1 MKKANEKP
9 YNRSTTLTAL
19 VISFLAFAFVALIQY
34 KELNVVEI
42 REKLIAEKK
51 IIEIPAWEGT
61 FFWCEDQTTGECT
74 LLNHEPLE
82 VVFPGEYSIP
92 KILSKLPR
100 APNHVRLRKV
110 LNEEHRQ
117 WFARIPGNSATLIF
131 PYMFHKATRMLL
143 PADPRLYMGNRSDIR
158 LPLSLDAIQAGS
170 IEIEL
175 LISDKAEWFGPSR
188 LAPSFV
194 DPRADRAFIDIS
206 AKLQMS
212 AHMNRM
218 LEVLVPFMFA
228 AMAIVLDHSLV
239 AGILSLFA
247 ALRAV
252 RCLAYFAWETDFL
265 LSLFARPT
273 KEIDLALRTYLQ
285 HFIYFL
291 HGIGAAFI
299 ILVVLAISGVNLK
312 RSKKLLLIL
321 GFSILSILNSILAH
335 DILKSDLIW
344 DAILATMGI
353 LTAALVFMRAESQK
367 RMQLVGTIVIL
378 ALFLSTNLEQLMS
391 QDSALLKNI
400 FDWRN
405 QVLIPGLVFIAFIDI
420 GSIYNT
426 IQRVSKIVKQK
437 AEMDKEIEISKSIQF
452 SNLPESK
459 SKSGAWRW
467 HGLYKPASILA
478 GDWYDVREL
487 VLSDQRTIL
496 VAAMVDVT
504 GHGISA
510 AMMTSNIASHWSLWT
525 RSVLQ
530 HESSLEA
537 YLQLAPQR
545 IHEGLIGLRSNL
557 GCSMAAIIFDQSE
570 NRLYYTTA
578 GHPGILSGS
587 ESQFRYHVTSGSR
600 PGSPSEN
607 AAWEAKTTTI
617 EPEEDM
623 IVLYTDGI
631 VPPGVAA
638 SQWLGRVKQEMRRN
652 QTGLLRQIA
661 GQILANSRSFRKSP
675 EVEDDLTILILKK
688 EKLPS

>member
-1 MKKANEKP
+1 
-9 YNRSTTLTAL
+9 
-19 VISFLAFAFVALIQY
+19 
-34 KELNVVEI
+34 
-42 REKLIAEKK
+42 
-51 IIEIPAWEGT
+51 
-61 FFWCEDQTTGECT
+61 
-74 LLNHEPLE
+74 
-82 VVFPGEYSIP
+82 
-92 KILSKLPR
+92 
-100 APNHVRLRKV
+100 
-110 LNEEHRQ
+110 
-117 WFARIPGNSATLIF
+117 
-131 PYMFHKATRMLL
+131 
-143 PADPRLYMGNRSDIR
+143 
-158 LPLSLDAIQAGS
+158 
-170 IEIEL
+170 
-175 LISDKAEWFGPSR
+175 
-188 LAPSFV
+188 
-194 DPRADRAFIDIS
+194 
-206 AKLQMS
+206 
-212 AHMNRM
+212 
-218 LEVLVPFMFA
+218 
-228 AMAIVLDHSLV
+228 
-239 AGILSLFA
+239 
-247 ALRAV
+247 
-252 RCLAYFAWETDFL
+252 
-265 LSLFARPT
+265 
-273 KEIDLALRTYLQ
+273 
-285 HFIYFL
+285 
-291 HGIGAAFI
+291 
-299 ILVVLAISGVNLK
+299 
-312 RSKKLLLIL
+312 
-321 GFSILSILNSILAH
+321 
-335 DILKSDLIW
+335 
-344 DAILATMGI
+344 MGI
-353 LTAALVFMRAESQK
+353 FTAALVFMKAESQK

-378 ALFLSTNLEQLMS
+378 ALFLSTNIEQLMT
-391 QDSALLKNI
+391 QNSALLKNI

-459 SKSGAWRW
+459 SKSGDWRW

-487 VLSDQRTIL
+487 ALSDHRTIL

-525 RSVLQ
+525 RGVLQ
-530 HESSLEA
+530 HESNLEA

-570 NRLYYTTA
+570 SKLYYTTA

-587 ESQFRYHVTSGSR
+587 EIQFRYHVTSGSR

-607 AAWEAKTTTI
+607 AAWEAKTTTL
-617 EPEEDM
+617 EPQEDM

-638 SQWLGRVKQEMRRN
+638 SQWLGRVKQEMRRS

-688 EKLPS
+688 EKLTS

>member
-1 MKKANEKP
+1 MRRSEEKP
-9 YNRSTTLTAL
+9 SNRSTTLTAL
-19 VISFLAFAFVALIQY
+19 IFSFGAFVLVSLIQY
-34 KELNVVEI
+34 RELNVVDI
-42 REKLIAEKK
+42 REKLASEKK
-51 IIEIPAWEGT
+51 IIELPSWEGT
-61 FFWCEDQTTGECT
+61 FFWCDDQATGKCEQ
-74 LLNHEPLE
+74 LNNQPLE
-82 VVFPGEYSIP
+82 VIFPGEYTIP
-92 KILSKLPR
+92 PLLAKLPR
-100 APNHVRLRKV
+100 KPNHVRLRKS
-110 LNEEHRQ
+110 LTEEHKA
-117 WFARIPGNSATLIF
+117 WFARMPGSTATLIF
-131 PYMFHKATRMLL
+131 PYMYHKATRMLL
-143 PADPRLYMGNRSDIR
+143 PADSRLYVGNRSDIR
-158 LPLSLDAIQAGS
+158 LPLSLDAIQVGS
-170 IEIEL
+170 LELEL
-175 LISDKAEWFGPSR
+175 LISEKAEWFGPSR
-188 LAPSFV
+188 LAPAFV
-194 DPRADRAFIDIS
+194 DPRADREFIDIS
-206 AKLQMS
+206 SKLQMS

-247 ALRAV
+247 AIRAI
-252 RCLAYFAWETDFL
+252 RCLAYFAWDTDFL
-265 LSLFARPT
+265 RSLVSNPT
-273 KEIDLALRTYLQ
+273 QEMDLAIRTYLQ
-285 HFIYFL
+285 HFIYLL
-291 HGIGAAFI
+291 HGIGAALM
-299 ILVVLAISGVNLK
+299 ILVVLAISGVK
-312 RSKKLLLIL
+312 VKKHKEAYLVL
-321 GFSILSILNSILAH
+321 GFCILSLLNSYLAH
-335 DILKSDLIW
+335 DFMRSDLIW
-344 DAILATMGI
+344 DALLSILGI
-353 LTAALVFMRAESQK
+353 FAAIFFFVKAESNK
-367 RMQLVGTIVIL
+367 RLQLAGTIIIL
-378 ALFLSTNLEQLMS
+378 GIFLSTNIEQLITQNS
-391 QDSALLKNI
+391 TVLKNL

-405 QVLIPGLVFIAFIDI
+405 QILIPGLVFIAFIDI

-459 SKSGAWRW
+459 SKSGNWRW

-510 AMMTSNIASHWSLWT
+510 AMMTSNIASHWSQWT
-525 RSVLQ
+525 RGVTQ
-530 HESSLEA
+530 HESGLEA

-557 GCSMAAIIFDQSE
+557 GCSMAAIIFDQTESK
-570 NRLYYTTA
+570 LYYTTA

-587 ESQFRYHVTSGSR
+587 ESQFRYHSTSGSR

-607 AAWEAKTTTI
+607 AMWEAKTTTI
-617 EPEEDM
+617 EPHEDM

-631 VPPGVAA
+631 VPPGIAA
-638 SQWLGRVKQEMRRN
+638 SQWLGRVKQEMRRS

-688 EKLPS
+688 EKFSS